1 MSLELQRG
9 LALLLP
15 CSLEELDGEKG
26 LLWFLSVR
34 KPAAVRA
41 EMLCGSA
48 GPEGSRGLQR
58 IPQDWAQVPASQ
70 GPLTP
75 CDPWRNS
82 GGLCVS
88 QGITPELPWVGTH
101 GSGSHPQGQDE
112 GRALGLFVGQEPW
125 PSPHPCVNWQE
136 QRGGEARP
144 PGRGRVGSAV
154 PPSTFSKR
162 APGSELPAQSLTRG
176 SNPQTV
182 RS

>member
-1 MSLELQRG
+1 MSLEPQGG

-15 CSLEELDGEKG
+15 CSLEELDGQKG

-82 GGLCVS
+82 RGLCVS
-88 QGITPELPWVGTH
+88 QGITLGLM
-101 GSGSHPQGQDE
+101 
-112 GRALGLFVGQEPW
+112 ALGPILKGRTREGLW
-125 PSPHPCVNWQE
+125 ASSWGRN
-136 QRGGEARP
+136 
-144 PGRGRVGSAV
+144 PGRPRTLV
-154 PPSTFSKR
+154 
-162 APGSELPAQSLTRG
+162 
-176 SNPQTV
+176 
-182 RS
+182 